1 MDVGEYPFDLVRKE
15 KGEAEGRWDAQQRGA
30 GVDSE
35 ELPEGHP
42 GDPGRE
48 EGRRPDPH
56 HVSGGEHDLHTV
68 FPERRLD
75 PLLPSSAQDPSDGT
89 PVEDPLPPVVADPVE
104 DDVAGQRARDAEG
117 QGEPPPQDR
126 LVGQD
131 RRDDDRCLLRD
142 GGSQAPGEEDEEQP
156 GVPEILYKR
165 LDQIAPREDSARGR
179 R

>member
-1 MDVGEYPFDLVRKE
+1 MV
-15 KGEAEGRWDAQQRGA
+15 
-30 GVDSE
+30 
-35 ELPEGHP
+35 
-42 GDPGRE
+42 
-48 EGRRPDPH
+48 
-56 HVSGGEHDLHTV
+56 
-68 FPERRLD
+68 PERRLD
-75 PLLPSSAQDPSDGT
+75 PLLPRSAQDPSDDT

-117 QGEPPPQDR
+117 QGEPPPEDR

-131 RRDDDRCLLRD
+131 PRDDDRCLLRD